1 MEVRREHSKIVN
13 RTKYNEMKNNLY
25 INRDAYTRECCF
37 VREIIFGDGGKAEE
51 RVTFSLW
58 LNRNNYNQIQLSE
71 KYYSNGIV
79 NYAETRLTRLQAMHV
94 IYGDLSYMESSDNF
108 IIQQLSMYM
117 KYNQFQAV
125 SFKEYFEENYY
136 NIYNTDILNIKSMEL
151 DIQNNITEF
160 FSEQLKPVKDID
172 YNQIKINVIQEIEV
186 PAMIYIG

>member
-1 MEVRREHSKIVN
+1 
-13 RTKYNEMKNNLY
+13 
-25 INRDAYTRECCF
+25 
-37 VREIIFGDGGKAEE
+37 
-51 RVTFSLW
+51 
-58 LNRNNYNQIQLSE
+58 
-71 KYYSNGIV
+71 
-79 NYAETRLTRLQAMHV
+79 
-94 IYGDLSYMESSDNF
+94 
-108 IIQQLSMYM
+108 M